1 MMQNAL
7 TPALWLF
14 VATLASAAPI
24 ADEPITT
31 AGNNIGY
38 GTGGGIAG
46 LIILI
51 LDIIVII
58 EVLQSN
64 RPASHKLLWILVTLL
79 FPLIGM
85 ILYFLFSNRAAH
97 KTGGSYEPIP

>member
-1 MMQNAL
+1 MLHNII
-7 TPALWLF
+7 TFLF
-14 VATLASAAPI
+14 LLFTSIASAAPI
-24 ADEPITT
+24 GDEPVTT
-31 AGNNIGY
+31 TSNAIGY

-64 RPASHKLLWILVTLL
+64 RPVSHKLLWILIVVL

-85 ILYFLFSNRAAH
+85 LIYFLFSNRAAH
-97 KTGGSYEPIP
+97 KSGSSYEPIP

>member
-7 TPALWLF
+7 IPALWLF

-51 LDIIVII
+51 LDIIVI
-58 EVLQSN
+58 SSFA
-64 RPASHKLLWILVTLL
+64 PYPFYTLC
-79 FPLIGM
+79 
-85 ILYFLFSNRAAH
+85 H
-97 KTGGSYEPIP
+97 VGGQ